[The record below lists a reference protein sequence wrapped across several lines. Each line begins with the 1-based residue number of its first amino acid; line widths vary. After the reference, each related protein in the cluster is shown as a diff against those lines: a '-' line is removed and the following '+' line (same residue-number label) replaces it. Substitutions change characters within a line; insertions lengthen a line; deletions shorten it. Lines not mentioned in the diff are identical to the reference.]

1 MSASLCYGGEG
12 VGGGGPWLCLWAE
25 ISTGPSMVNSD
36 VIENKIK
43 LLAFKLVNKKGK
55 GGVNSHL
62 RSRCQLLFVFEERAL
77 AAVAR
82 CCVRG

>member
-1 MSASLCYGGEG
+1 
-12 VGGGGPWLCLWAE
+12 
-25 ISTGPSMVNSD
+25 MVNSD

-62 RSRCQLLFVFEERAL
+62 RSRCQLLFDMEERAL
-77 AAVAR
+77 AAAAR
-82 CCVRG
+82 GCVCGPRYQLARSWCTAM